1 MISVR
6 YGELCKLAL
15 TTTYATH
22 IVPDSIPSFNCSDAV
37 EIMSVVSA
45 KTHQDRPAL
54 KLNLATQRLLIMPDD
69 QLPKFYP
76 RPKAVMVIPIYDD
89 TEISQALMG
98 PTVIAH
104 ASDSRSTYGHHGGK
118 HHRRDSYEHEG
129 KPERRYDGVDCH
141 EEGGHGRPSPTG
153 RHSDDSKQSDD
164 SDHAHH
170 QNHHEHQPHSP
181 TSPSSPPYDRPFD
194 APHHNNSSNSHP
206 PKRPALA
213 YQSTQT
219 PLQAPSPKKPSS
231 STNVLQDM
239 KARHDAFHEAVR
251 NYFKF
256 LPPNPN
262 FCRSCCSGR
271 KRALCIGINYLGQ
284 KSELKGCANDARAM
298 RDFLIQQYHFSPS
311 EILLLTDDD
320 RKNKLPTREE
330 MFKAMAW
337 LVAGA
342 KKDDSLFFHWS
353 ADSGHGGQVK
363 DEGGRELDGMDE
375 DIFPVDHA
383 QAGDIIDD
391 DLNEAL
397 VQPLPAGCRLTAIF
411 DSCHSGTVLD
421 LPYVVRSRPG
431 LRGEPLPDL
440 THPQALRTRS
450 PAKYKP
456 YL

>member
-1 MISVR
+1 
-6 YGELCKLAL
+6 
-15 TTTYATH
+15 
-22 IVPDSIPSFNCSDAV
+22 
-37 EIMSVVSA
+37 
-45 KTHQDRPAL
+45 
-54 KLNLATQRLLIMPDD
+54 
-69 QLPKFYP
+69 
-76 RPKAVMVIPIYDD
+76 MVIPIYDD

-118 HHRRDSYEHEG
+118 HHRRDSYEYEG
-129 KPERRYDGVDCH
+129 TSRAKTQWRLAH
-141 EEGGHGRPSPTG
+141 PTG
-153 RHSDDSKQSDD
+153 RHSDDSKQSHG

-219 PLQAPSPKKPSS
+219 PLEAPSPKKPSS

-251 NYFKF
+251 NYFKL

-284 KSELKGCANDARAM
+284 KSELQGCANDARAM

-342 KKDDSLFFHWS
+342 KKDDSLFFHY
-353 ADSGHGGQVK
+353 SGHGGQVK

-397 VQPLPAGCRLTAIF
+397 VQPLPAGCRLT
-411 DSCHSGTVLD
+411 SCHSGTHSAHGRL
-421 LPYVVRSRPG
+421 RSIN
-431 LRGEPLPDL
+431 
-440 THPQALRTRS
+440 HISKRTRQKGMAPS
-450 PAKYKP
+450 ADVICFSACKDDETAADTFRGDHDVAVGAMSHVRPHSLTRLNNKNQTYDALLGRLREILIPKYHQKAQISCTIP
-456 YL
+456 LELDKEFTL